1 MKSTF
6 EYLAQHSVVNQWE
19 GNLTQG
25 FVDSLE
31 SEVKQQPDRI
41 IYELDEASRRRVTT
55 ALDIALRD
63 YGIPQ
68 NYEHIDKVK
77 RLVMELLSET

>member
-6 EYLAQHSVVNQWE
+6 EYLAQHRIVNRGI
-19 GNLTQG
+19 GNLTQD

-31 SEVKQQPDRI
+31 SEVKQQPGKV
-41 IYELDEASRRRVTT
+41 IYELDEASRRRVTAAFDT
-55 ALDIALRD
+55 VLRD